1 MDRGPE
7 ETLESIYELLSDC
20 EHILEKECSDQRLS
34 EMQEQLSVLTAQSE
48 YYRRNLIDQ
57 QMNSKSLR
65 SREFAALMLTEKN
78 DLERQLL
85 KGIPGYLNQKETAD
99 DLKDI
104 NIGALCVEY
113 LSGRAM
119 QSIRETLIGAIK
131 LKIASGDLARINH
144 KL

>member
-7 ETLESIYELLSDC
+7 KTLESIYELLSDC

-48 YYRRNLIDQ
+48 CYRRNLMDQ
-57 QMNSKSLR
+57 QMNSRSLK
-65 SREFAALMLTEKN
+65 SREFAALMLAEEN

-85 KGIPGYLNQKETAD
+85 EGIPGHLDKEKAAD
-99 DLKDI
+99 DHNDL

-119 QSIRETLIGAIK
+119 QSIRETLIGAMK

>member
-57 QMNSKSLR
+57 QMNDSN
-65 SREFAALMLTEKN
+65 T
-78 DLERQLL
+78 DLYRNRKAGHEC
-85 KGIPGYLNQKETAD
+85 GSSDAD
-99 DLKDI
+99 DRDGFLGK
-104 NIGALCVEY
+104 
-113 LSGRAM
+113 SG
-119 QSIRETLIGAIK
+119 T
-131 LKIASGDLARINH
+131 
-144 KL
+144 